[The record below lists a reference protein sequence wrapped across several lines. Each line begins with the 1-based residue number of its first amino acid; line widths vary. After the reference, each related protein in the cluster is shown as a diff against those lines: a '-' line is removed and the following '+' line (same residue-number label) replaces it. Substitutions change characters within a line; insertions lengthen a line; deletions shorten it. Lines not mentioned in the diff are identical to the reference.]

1 MQKMINHNKY
11 LKRTEEEATMIAEKE
26 GFVVRI
32 IERDGKPF
40 MQTMDY
46 RNDRI
51 NFAIV
56 RGRVADVS
64 GG

>member
-1 MQKMINHNKY
+1 MISHDNY
-11 LKRTEEEATMIAEKE
+11 LKKTEEEATRIAEAA

-32 IERDGKPF
+32 IERDGKPV
-40 MQTMDY
+40 MQDMNY
-46 RNDRI
+46 LNDRI